1 MCNLKVINLNFNPT
15 KVPEK
20 ENQLRPQAVTQSG
33 IYRGSFLYTALHPAN
48 SVILERNVPGFTGIT
63 HSHVGLKAV
72 ARDKLYAL
80 EKIYNFPPNRAL
92 STSSRFNP
100 STGQLAQFNS
110 WQLAHCL
117 RVVLRGSKL
126 QAVLGKSCSHQPH
139 SSSDVHMSCKSF
151 SCNRF

>member
-20 ENQLRPQAVTQSG
+20 ENQFRPQAVTQSG
-33 IYRGSFLYTALHPAN
+33 IYRRSFLYTALHPAN
-48 SVILERNVPGFTGIT
+48 SVILKLNVPGFTGNM
-63 HSHVGLKAV
+63 HSQVGLKEV
-72 ARDKLYAL
+72 AWDKIYAL
-80 EKIYNFPPNRAL
+80 EKLYNVPPNRAL

-100 STGQLAQFNS
+100 STGQLAHFNS

-117 RVVLRGSKL
+117 HVILRGSKL

-139 SSSDVHMSCKSF
+139 SSSDVCMSCKSF
-151 SCNRF
+151 GYNRF